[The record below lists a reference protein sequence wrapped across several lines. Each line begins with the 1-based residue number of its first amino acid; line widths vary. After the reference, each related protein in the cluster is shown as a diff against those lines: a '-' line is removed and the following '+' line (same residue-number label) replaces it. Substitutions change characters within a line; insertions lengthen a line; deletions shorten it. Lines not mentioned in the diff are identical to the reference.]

1 MGAQSGFIVVD
12 RDEDGELITFE
23 MEVDSANVALEI
35 QFKGDAGTRMTFC
48 DDTMNQLLRKGRGLT
63 PGDVE
68 QVSSDRSKDP
78 VGTPLH
84 NLVYLGRFKNE
95 EFSDYIED
103 SRRTIVARFDPV
115 QPWAYGGIVIKIK
128 NYNLLETGIKRVR
141 SILLVRHVYGDFEE
155 IQGQE
160 LHPEDL
166 AKPNEEDEGFL
177 PIDLEELES
186 ELDVEDTQEED
197 IEYNTTGVQK
207 IKEMEEEEEG
217 PPVTDER
224 PGFMKT

>member
-1 MGAQSGFIVVD
+1 
-12 RDEDGELITFE
+12 
-23 MEVDSANVALEI
+23 MEVDSANIALEI
-35 QFKGDAGTRMTFC
+35 EFKGDSGTRMTFC

-68 QVSSDRSKDP
+68 QVSSDRAKDP
-78 VGTPLH
+78 VGTPLA
-84 NLVYLGRFKNE
+84 NLVYLGRYKDE

-115 QPWAYGGIVIKIK
+115 QPWPYSGIIIKIK

-155 IQGQE
+155 QQGLE

-166 AKPNEEDEGFL
+166 AKPTAEDEEMS
-177 PIDLEELES
+177 PVDLDELES
-186 ELDVEDTQEED
+186 EIDVEETQEED
-197 IEYNTTGVQK
+197 IEFNTTGIQK
-207 IKEMEEEEEG
+207 IKEMEEEDTG
-217 PPVTDER
+217 PAVVDER
-224 PGFMKT
+224 PTFMRA